1 MPNQKNPKL
10 IKLYIKSCAIGF
22 VLSAIFVAV
31 MLGFDVMGLGGLVVR
46 SDVGFVAVLMMWIL
60 NGVVFAG
67 VQFAYVI
74 MSMADDDDDDDDE
87 PRGGLRARAPVFL
100 AEPIPIRVEDARR
113 RR

>member
-1 MPNQKNPKL
+1 MPNQKKPKL

-74 MSMADDDDDDDDE
+74 MSMADDDDDDE

-100 AEPIPIRVEDARR
+100 AEPIPIRVEDTRR